1 MQDLI
6 GDHSI
11 KDGKVVN
18 NKLEIRQGKRKTCNT
33 TTLALCCI
41 QVINTNTFKLTKQKK
56 FSTYTILLQAKGNG
70 LFTYD
75 NVFYAGG
82 R

>member
-18 NKLEIRQGKRKTCNT
+18 SKLEIRQGKRKTCNAP
-33 TTLALCCI
+33 TLALCCI
-41 QVINTNTFKLTKQKK
+41 QVINTNTFKTNKTKKV
-56 FSTYTILLQAKGNG
+56 FDIYHTITGKRQWIIYLL
-70 LFTYD
+70 
-75 NVFYAGG
+75 
-82 R
+82 